1 MTRAKAASPGSA
13 GKSPKA
19 LTGLEGPIIEGMAAL
34 FEKFGPAVGSA
45 MYKAYLG
52 NTGLFIQIVSS
63 QRENDYYVVE
73 LTIRNVSEH
82 GIYLEA
88 FSLPNSP
95 AVPLEIG
102 QKVKRDTGMMSDLVL
117 EWEPIEKTIFLPAH
131 LRPGGDDTTTL
142 FLRIGPISAQKE
154 QLANLQSMKLGYAY
168 SPLNEVAK
176 IDKTIRVRLR

>member
-1 MTRAKAASPGSA
+1 MAKAKPVSTGSTSK
-13 GKSPKA
+13 GPKA
-19 LTGLEGPIIEGMAAL
+19 LTGLEGPILEGMATL

-63 QRENDYYVVE
+63 RQENDYYVVE

-82 GIYLEA
+82 GIYLES

-95 AVPLEIG
+95 VVPLEVG
-102 QKVKRDTGMMSDLVL
+102 HKVRKDTGMTSDLVL
-117 EWEPIEKTIFLPAH
+117 EWNTIKKTTFLPAH
-131 LRPGGDDTTTL
+131 LRPGGEDYKTV
-142 FLRIGPISAQKE
+142 FLRIGPISAQKDE
-154 QLANLQSMKLGYAY
+154 LDGLQSMKLGYAY
-168 SPLNEVAK
+168 SPLNEATV